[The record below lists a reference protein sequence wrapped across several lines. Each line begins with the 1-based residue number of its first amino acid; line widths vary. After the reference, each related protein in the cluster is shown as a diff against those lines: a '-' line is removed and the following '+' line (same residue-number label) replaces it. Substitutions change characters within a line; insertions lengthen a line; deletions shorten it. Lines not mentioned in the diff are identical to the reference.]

1 MKLKIIFISFIL
13 PFSLSLS
20 GVACA
25 AGSLNIVVNEIAWMG
40 TESSYSDEWIELY
53 NNTDSAVNLDGWAL
67 KAVDDT
73 PKIDLA
79 GIIPGKGFY
88 LLERTDD
95 TTIPNIT
102 ADHIYTG
109 ALSNKGEYL
118 QVFDSQNNLVDE
130 VNCGDGWFAGNNSTK
145 QTMERINPLL
155 AANPSNWQTSQNPDG
170 TSKAQNSSG
179 LPEAGSPQIEDEK
192 VTETGT
198 LTTTTYPSGIIFSEI
213 LPSPEGPDAENEWIE
228 IFNKNDFEI
237 DLSGW
242 KISDVMGSTKT
253 YTFSEGIKIKGFG
266 FLAVRRPE
274 TKITLNNDS
283 DGLKLIRPDGSIG
296 DTATYEKALLGQ
308 SYNFQ
313 DNQWM
318 WSTTL
323 TPKSNNIITGPEFF
337 ETEPGLTAQQQQKYE
352 ASPSESELSGETKKE
367 LAAIKEQLPEQGFGF
382 LRVVLTALLVATV
395 SGVSILILK
404 DKLKKMTL

>member
-13 PFSLSLS
+13 SFFLSLS
-20 GVACA
+20 GIACA
-25 AGSLNIVVNEIAWMG
+25 AGSLDIVINEIAWMG
-40 TESSYSDEWIELY
+40 TESSYNDEWIELY
-53 NNTDSAVNLDGWAL
+53 NNTDLAINLDGWQL

-95 TTIPNIT
+95 TTVPNIT

-118 QVFDSQNNLVDE
+118 KLFDAQNNLIDE
-130 VNCGDGWFAGNNSTK
+130 VNCNDGWFSGDNSTK
-145 QTMERINPLL
+145 QTMERVNPQLSG
-155 AANPSNWQTSQNPDG
+155 NSSENWQASQNPNG
-170 TSKAQNSSG
+170 TPKSQNSSG
-179 LPEAGSPQIEDEK
+179 LPESGPLAAKKEDVGEEA
-192 VTETGT
+192 ETI
-198 LTTTTYPSGIIFSEI
+198 TYPTGIVFSEI

-228 IFNKNDFEI
+228 IFNKNDFEV
-237 DLSGW
+237 DMSGW
-242 KISDVMGSTKT
+242 KISDIMGSTKT
-253 YTFSEGIKIKGFG
+253 YTFSEGVKIKGFG

-283 DGLKLIRPDGSIG
+283 DGLKLIQPDGSIG
-296 DTATYEKALLGQ
+296 DTVNYEKALLGQ
-308 SYNFQ
+308 SYNFK
-313 DNQWM
+313 DSQWM

-323 TPKSNNIITGPEFF
+323 TPESNNIITGPEFF
-337 ETEPGLTAQQQQKYE
+337 ETEPGPKVQQQQKYE
-352 ASPSESELSGETKKE
+352 ASPSESKLSEETKKE

-382 LRVVLTALLVATV
+382 FYVALIALSVAIVSGISVLT
-395 SGVSILILK
+395 LK
-404 DKLKKMTL
+404 YKLKKN